1 MKRNSLFYIEHIC
14 PHCGRKKIT
23 DNTDSKE
30 YCTHKESV
38 REMKRKYKCEVG
50 K

>member
-23 DNTDSKE
+23 DKPDKE